1 MGTLKEV
8 HIVNYIKTIPEK
20 MTVHKKYCQIQGE
33 TSNVVGIN
41 EIPISAQAS
50 ACYQE
55 VAPSYLPINPYTGYP
70 VSLAVADKSYVDF
83 WMKMEEERNK
93 AQLDYQKQM
102 LAHDN
107 KKELEKLKTENI
119 IKIENKRH
127 ENAMKRQE
135 GMCERT
141 EERENAAF
149 ALFKDSEGRIRIET
163 KYPTREPK
171 YSAPIIKCL
180 NVCSCK
186 ICDAETHEVALLI
199 VSADN
204 MVGNIILEKENF
216 NLKGLENCLSKHGIA
231 LNISRE
237 RKKMVLSLLLSYLI
251 DEAGIV
257 ELPKTLGWS
266 KSNGGWI
273 FASSIEE
280 TIDGAK
286 GGYYGNK

>member
-1 MGTLKEV
+1 MK
-8 HIVNYIKTIPEK
+8 HINTITEK
-20 MTVHKKYCQIQGE
+20 GITNKDYCQMQGE
-33 TSNVVGIN
+33 TSNVVRRN
-41 EIPISAQAS
+41 EIPISAQTS
-50 ACYQE
+50 PCYQE
-55 VAPSYLPINPYTGYP
+55 VASGYLPINPYTGYP
-70 VSLAVADKSYVDF
+70 VSSAVVDKSYVDF

-93 AQLDYQKQM
+93 AQLDYQKQI
-102 LAHDN
+102 LALDN
-107 KKELEKLKTENI
+107 KKELENLKTENI

-135 GMCERT
+135 GMYERT

-171 YSAPIIKCL
+171 YSVPIIKCL
-180 NVCSCK
+180 NVCSCQ

-199 VSADN
+199 VTADN

-237 RKKMVLSLLLSYLI
+237 RKKMVLNLLLSYLI

-266 KSNGGWI
+266 KNNGGWI

-280 TIDGAK
+280 TIDGVK
-286 GGYYGNK
+286 GGYYGNKLKQLCK